1 MILLRA
7 SSELDIAAPPERLF
21 DLLAPERTLE
31 WDRSILS
38 VAQIHGPL
46 GPGARYRETHR
57 VLLRAHAI
65 DLEVTD
71 YEPAER
77 IAYRTVS
84 GGPPSTTRYELVP
97 SSRADLGEKLGRSSN
112 RRPTHRPCPAAP
124 ARDVP
129 TATPNSRS
137 PQELLRRPSALAT
150 RRGTGVAEAT
160 RWCVPGGTGRARY
173 GACVEPSR
181 LDLQRLIACRT
192 CSSVRCWSNRWIY
205 R

>member
-21 DLLAPERTLE
+21 DLLAQERTLE

-97 SSRADLGEKLGRSSN
+97 SPELTSVRISAEARIGGLLIVL
-112 RRPTHRPCPAAP
+112 AP
-124 ARDVP
+124 
-129 TATPNSRS
+129 
-137 PQELLRRPSALAT
+137 LLRRVMCRQLRLTLGALKSYCDAHPLSPPD
-150 RRGTGVAEAT
+150 A
-160 RWCVPGGTGRARY
+160 
-173 GACVEPSR
+173 
-181 LDLQRLIACRT
+181 
-192 CSSVRCWSNRWIY
+192 VRE
-205 R
+205 

>member
-97 SSRADLGEKLGRSSN
+97 SPELTSVRISAEARIGGLLIVLA
-112 RRPTHRPCPAAP
+112 PAAP

-129 TATPNSRS
+129 TATPNPRS

-160 RWCVPGGTGRARY
+160 RRHVP
-173 GACVEPSR
+173 R
-181 LDLQRLIACRT
+181 L
-192 CSSVRCWSNRWIY
+192 S
-205 R
+205 